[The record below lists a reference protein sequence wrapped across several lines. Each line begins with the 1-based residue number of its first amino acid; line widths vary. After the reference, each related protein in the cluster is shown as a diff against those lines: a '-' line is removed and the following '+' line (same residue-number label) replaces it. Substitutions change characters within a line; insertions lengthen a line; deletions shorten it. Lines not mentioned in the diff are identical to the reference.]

1 MFRKPRVA
9 LFFEDAHVT
18 RVFFIVVTF
27 MGVGCAHHKNNQSAY
42 APPLAPPVYPQ
53 PQMATQPVVY
63 PAAPIAGPGAP
74 VMAAPIYAPPA
85 GAVVAPAAPPGLSA
99 AGVVPAL
106 ADGSCPPCEGSG
118 AMPVAYEGAMQTPPC
133 PSGP

>member
-1 MFRKPRVA
+1 VIRVLYLVA
-9 LFFEDAHVT
+9 V
-18 RVFFIVVTF
+18 F
-27 MGVGCAHHKNNQSAY
+27 MGVGCAHHRNSQSAY

-63 PAAPIAGPGAP
+63 PAAPGAP
-74 VMAAPIYAPPA
+74 VMAAPMYAPPA
-85 GAVVAPAAPPGLSA
+85 GAAVAPAAPPGMAA
-99 AGVVPAL
+99 AGVVPAS

-118 AMPVAYEGAMQTPPC
+118 AIPVVYEGAMQTPPC